1 MENASKVLKWVN
13 QVSIYRPRSSAHL
26 ASSKR
31 SSEGFFT
38 KKSRKNTISHELQQ
52 FRTIVRSGKFISTI
66 FVFLEHFAWLCEI
79 SFHFSHLSCSQNPLW
94 FARLCEFFA
103 CSCKIEKHGF
113 STSFCHFS
121 HFFLLTPFP
130 PSSIQLQSL
139 FQVHCLFL
147 IIHIVY
153 PPPFHFSF
161 VTQCFKN
168 HLKISPKLH
177 KNPLVSLTR
186 VAMYY
191 LGILG
196 IITTRK
202 VWNSWELVSKMCGFW
217 VVIIPPNQR
226 IANPLAMV

>member
-1 MENASKVLKWVN
+1 MT
-13 QVSIYRPRSSAHL
+13 
-26 ASSKR
+26 SSKR
-31 SSEGFFT
+31 FSRGFFT
-38 KKSRKNTISHELQQ
+38 KKSGKNTISHDCAKWKVHQHHFCLPGA
-52 FRTIVRSGKFISTI
+52 FRMTVRI
-66 FVFLEHFAWLCEI
+66 FAWSCEI
-79 SFHFSHLSCSQNPLW
+79 SFHFYPLSCSQNPPLVH

-103 CSCKIEKHGF
+103 CSCEIEKHDF
-113 STSFCHFS
+113 PTSFCHFS
-121 HFFLLTPFP
+121 HFFLLNPP
-130 PSSIQLQSL
+130 PSPSIQLQSL
-139 FQVHCLFL
+139 VQVHCLFL

-186 VAMYY
+186 VTIYY

-202 VWNSWELVSKMCGFW
+202 V
-217 VVIIPPNQR
+217 
-226 IANPLAMV
+226 

>member
-1 MENASKVLKWVN
+1 MDTWHHLRGLPKAFS
-13 QVSIYRPRSSAHL
+13 PRNL
-26 ASSKR
+26 EK
-31 SSEGFFT
+31 
-38 KKSRKNTISHELQQ
+38 IQ

-66 FVFLEHFAWLCEI
+66 FVFLEHFSWLWEIFAWSCEI
-79 SFHFSHLSCSQNPLW
+79 SFHFSSLSCSQNPPLVY

-103 CSCKIEKHGF
+103 CSWEIEKHGF
-113 STSFCHFS
+113 STFFCHLS
-121 HFFLLTPFP
+121 HFFLLTPLP
-130 PSSIQLQSL
+130 PSSIQFQSL
-139 FQVHCLFL
+139 VQVHCLFL

-161 VTQCFKN
+161 VIQCFKN
-168 HLKISPKLH
+168 HLKISSKLH
-177 KNPLVSLTR
+177 KNPLVSLAR

-196 IITTRK
+196 IITTQK

-226 IANPLAMV
+226 IP